1 MNLLKLEIVVLIKK
15 YKKLTI
21 VAEKLGVKQPTITFH
36 IKSLEEELGVSLF
49 ELRSGRY
56 FLTEAGEALH
66 HYACKIDALMKE
78 ARRVT
83 QEFKDFHKGAITIGA
98 SYVPA
103 TYLLPEIVYQFQ
115 CEFPN
120 IKITLMVKTA
130 PEIRTMLQNHEIDL
144 GVISAAP
151 FDESLLKQTNVMP
164 DTLVLSFSKEH
175 HFSKKENVSLQD
187 IEKERILLHRNPS
200 TTRDLLTKWML
211 AHNITFQSEIELDS
225 LETMKQILKYGNGV
239 AFISKLAIEQEVQRN
254 ELRYIPILNLNFN
267 VTFIRFIMKTDG
279 ILKLFLFYYRV
290 SLLMQKKV
298 KRLSLYTTAFYT
310 MNLFIFLRFNFRLRL
325 FSLI

>member
-103 TYLLPEIVYQFQ
+103 TYLLPEIIYRFQ

-151 FDESLLKQTNVMP
+151 FDESLLKQMNVMP
-164 DTLVLSFSKEH
+164 DTLVLAFSKEH

-254 ELRYIPILNLNFN
+254 ELRYIPIPEFEFQRNIYTIHHEDRWNSK
-267 VTFIRFIMKTDG
+267 IIS
-279 ILKLFLFYYRV
+279 FLLQSITSYAEK
-290 SLLMQKKV
+290 S
-298 KRLSLYTTAFYT
+298 
-310 MNLFIFLRFNFRLRL
+310 
-325 FSLI
+325 

>member
-164 DTLVLSFSKEH
+164 DTLVLAFSKEH

-254 ELRYIPILNLNFN
+254 ELRYIPIPEFEFQRNIYTIHHEDRWNSK
-267 VTFIRFIMKTDG
+267 IIS
-279 ILKLFLFYYRV
+279 FLLQSITSYAE
-290 SLLMQKKV
+290 KV

-310 MNLFIFLRFNFRLRL
+310 MNLFIFLRFNFCLCL

>member
-164 DTLVLSFSKEH
+164 DTLVLAFSKEH

-200 TTRDLLTKWML
+200 TTRDLLTKWMS

-254 ELRYIPILNLNFN
+254 ELRYIPIPEFEFQRNIYTIHHEDRWNSK
-267 VTFIRFIMKTDG
+267 IIS
-279 ILKLFLFYYRV
+279 FLLQ
-290 SLLMQKKV
+290 SITSCAEK
-298 KRLSLYTTAFYT
+298 S
-310 MNLFIFLRFNFRLRL
+310 
-325 FSLI
+325 

>member
-21 VAEKLGVKQPTITFH
+21 VADKLGVKQPTITFH
-36 IKSLEEELGVSLF
+36 IKSLEEELGVPLF

-83 QEFKDFHKGAITIGA
+83 QEFKDFNKGAITIGA

-103 TYLLPEIVYQFQ
+103 TYLLPEVVHQFQ

-120 IKITLMVKTA
+120 IKITLIVKTA

-151 FDESLLKQTNVMP
+151 FDEPLLKQMNVMP
-164 DTLVLSFSKEH
+164 DTLVLAFSKEH
-175 HFSKKENVSLQD
+175 HLSKRTNVSLQD

-200 TTRDLLTKWML
+200 TTRDLLTQWTL
-211 AHNITFQSEIELDS
+211 EHNITFQSEIELDS
-225 LETMKQILKYGNGV
+225 LETMKQILKYSNGV

-254 ELRYIPILNLNFN
+254 ELCYIPIPDFEFQRSIYTIHHEDRWNSK
-267 VTFIRFIMKTDG
+267 IIS
-279 ILKLFLFYYRV
+279 FLLHSITSFAE
-290 SLLMQKKV
+290 K
-298 KRLSLYTTAFYT
+298 
-310 MNLFIFLRFNFRLRL
+310 N
-325 FSLI
+325 

>member
-130 PEIRTMLQNHEIDL
+130 PEIRMMLQNHEIDL

-164 DTLVLSFSKEH
+164 DTLVLAFSKEH

-225 LETMKQILKYGNGV
+225 LETMKQILKHGNGV

-254 ELRYIPILNLNFN
+254 ELRYIPIPEFEFQRNIYTIHHEDRWNSK
-267 VTFIRFIMKTDG
+267 IIS
-279 ILKLFLFYYRV
+279 FLLQSITSYAEK
-290 SLLMQKKV
+290 S
-298 KRLSLYTTAFYT
+298 
-310 MNLFIFLRFNFRLRL
+310 
-325 FSLI
+325 

>member
-36 IKSLEEELGVSLF
+36 IKSLEEELGVPLF

-83 QEFKDFHKGAITIGA
+83 QEFKDFNKGAITIGA

-103 TYLLPEIVYQFQ
+103 TYLLPEVVHQFQ

-120 IKITLMVKTA
+120 IKITLIVKTA

-144 GVISAAP
+144 GIISAAP
-151 FDESLLKQTNVMP
+151 FDEPLLKQMNVMP
-164 DTLVLSFSKEH
+164 DTLVLAFSKEH
-175 HFSKKENVSLQD
+175 HLSKRTNVSLQD

-200 TTRDLLTKWML
+200 TTRDLLTQWTL

-254 ELRYIPILNLNFN
+254 ELCCIPIPGFEFQRNIYTIHHEDRWNSK
-267 VTFIRFIMKTDG
+267 IIS
-279 ILKLFLFYYRV
+279 FLLQSITSFAAK
-290 SLLMQKKV
+290 S
-298 KRLSLYTTAFYT
+298 
-310 MNLFIFLRFNFRLRL
+310 
-325 FSLI
+325 

>member
-164 DTLVLSFSKEH
+164 DTLVLAFSKEH

-225 LETMKQILKYGNGV
+225 LETMKQILKHGNGV

-254 ELRYIPILNLNFN
+254 ELRYIPIPEFEFQRNIYTIHHEDRWNSK
-267 VTFIRFIMKTDG
+267 IIS
-279 ILKLFLFYYRV
+279 FLLQ
-290 SLLMQKKV
+290 SIT
-298 KRLSLYTTAFYT
+298 SYTEK
-310 MNLFIFLRFNFRLRL
+310 
-325 FSLI
+325 S

>member
-36 IKSLEEELGVSLF
+36 IKSLEEELGVSLL

-164 DTLVLSFSKEH
+164 DTLVLAFSKEH

-254 ELRYIPILNLNFN
+254 ELRYIPIPEFEFQRNIYTIHHEDRWNSK
-267 VTFIRFIMKTDG
+267 IIS
-279 ILKLFLFYYRV
+279 FLLQSITSYAEK
-290 SLLMQKKV
+290 S
-298 KRLSLYTTAFYT
+298 
-310 MNLFIFLRFNFRLRL
+310 
-325 FSLI
+325 

>member
-36 IKSLEEELGVSLF
+36 IKSLEEELGVPLF

-83 QEFKDFHKGAITIGA
+83 QEFKDFNKGAITIGA

-103 TYLLPEIVYQFQ
+103 TYLLPEVVHQFQ

-120 IKITLMVKTA
+120 IKITLIVKTA

-151 FDESLLKQTNVMP
+151 FDEPLLKQMNVMP
-164 DTLVLSFSKEH
+164 DTLVLAFSKEH
-175 HFSKKENVSLQD
+175 HLSKRTNVSLQD

-200 TTRDLLTKWML
+200 TTRDLLTQWTL

-254 ELRYIPILNLNFN
+254 ELCYIPIPDFNFS
-267 VTFIRFIMKTDG
+267 VIFIPFIMRTDG
-279 ILKLFLFYYRV
+279 ILK
-290 SLLMQKKV
+290 
-298 KRLSLYTTAFYT
+298 
-310 MNLFIFLRFNFRLRL
+310 
-325 FSLI
+325 

>member
-164 DTLVLSFSKEH
+164 DTLVLAFSKEH

-211 AHNITFQSEIELDS
+211 AHNIIFQSEIELDS

-254 ELRYIPILNLNFN
+254 ELRYIPIPEFEFQRNIYTIHHEDRWNSK
-267 VTFIRFIMKTDG
+267 IIS
-279 ILKLFLFYYRV
+279 FLLQSITSYAEK
-290 SLLMQKKV
+290 S
-298 KRLSLYTTAFYT
+298 
-310 MNLFIFLRFNFRLRL
+310 
-325 FSLI
+325 

>member
-1 MNLLKLEIVVLIKK
+1 MNLLKLEIVVLIRK
-15 YKKLTI
+15 YKKLTL

-36 IKSLEEELGVSLF
+36 IKSLEEELGVPLF

-103 TYLLPEIVYQFQ
+103 TYLLPEIIHQFQ

-151 FDESLLKQTNVMP
+151 FDESLLKQTNV
-164 DTLVLSFSKEH
+164 
-175 HFSKKENVSLQD
+175 SLQD

-200 TTRDLLTKWML
+200 TTRDLLTKWTL

-225 LETMKQILKYGNGV
+225 LETMKQILKYGNGI
-239 AFISKLAIEQEVQRN
+239 AFISKLAIEQEIQRN
-254 ELRYIPILNLNFN
+254 ELRYIPIPGFEFQRNIYTIHHEDRWNSK
-267 VTFIRFIMKTDG
+267 IIS
-279 ILKLFLFYYRV
+279 FLLHSITSYAA
-290 SLLMQKKV
+290 K
-298 KRLSLYTTAFYT
+298 
-310 MNLFIFLRFNFRLRL
+310 N
-325 FSLI
+325 

>member
-83 QEFKDFHKGAITIGA
+83 QEFKDFNKGAITIGA

-103 TYLLPEIVYQFQ
+103 TYLLPEVVHQFQ
-115 CEFPN
+115 CKFPN
-120 IKITLMVKTA
+120 IKITLLVKTA

-151 FDESLLKQTNVMP
+151 FDEPLLKQTKIIP
-164 DTLVLSFSKEH
+164 DTLVLAFSKEH
-175 HFSKKENVSLQD
+175 HFSKRRKCIITRYRKRTYIIASKPVYN
-187 IEKERILLHRNPS
+187 ERF
-200 TTRDLLTKWML
+200 T
-211 AHNITFQSEIELDS
+211 
-225 LETMKQILKYGNGV
+225 
-239 AFISKLAIEQEVQRN
+239 
-254 ELRYIPILNLNFN
+254 
-267 VTFIRFIMKTDG
+267 
-279 ILKLFLFYYRV
+279 
-290 SLLMQKKV
+290 
-298 KRLSLYTTAFYT
+298 YT
-310 MNLFIFLRFNFRLRL
+310 MDV
-325 FSLI
+325 ST

>member
-103 TYLLPEIVYQFQ
+103 TYLLPEIIYQFQ

-164 DTLVLSFSKEH
+164 DTLVLAFSKEH

-200 TTRDLLTKWML
+200 TTRDLLTKWTL

-254 ELRYIPILNLNFN
+254 ELRYIPIPEFEFQRNIYTIHHEDRWNSK
-267 VTFIRFIMKTDG
+267 IIS
-279 ILKLFLFYYRV
+279 FLLQ
-290 SLLMQKKV
+290 SIT
-298 KRLSLYTTAFYT
+298 SYTEK
-310 MNLFIFLRFNFRLRL
+310 
-325 FSLI
+325 S

>member
-103 TYLLPEIVYQFQ
+103 TYLLPEVVHQFQ

-120 IKITLMVKTA
+120 IKITLMVKPA
-130 PEIRTMLQNHEIDL
+130 PEIRIMLQNHEIDL

-151 FDESLLKQTNVMP
+151 FDEPPLKQTNVMP
-164 DTLVLSFSKEH
+164 DTLVLAFSKEH
-175 HFSKKENVSLQD
+175 HFAKKTNVSLQD
-187 IEKERILLHRNPS
+187 IEKERILLHRNLS
-200 TTRDLLTKWML
+200 TTRDLLTQWTL
-211 AHNITFQSEIELDS
+211 AHNITFKSEIELDS

-239 AFISKLAIEQEVQRN
+239 AFISKLAIEQEIQRN
-254 ELRYIPILNLNFN
+254 ELCYIPIP
-267 VTFIRFIMKTDG
+267 RFEFQRNIYTIHHEDRWNSK
-279 ILKLFLFYYRV
+279 IISFLLHSIISFAA
-290 SLLMQKKV
+290 K
-298 KRLSLYTTAFYT
+298 
-310 MNLFIFLRFNFRLRL
+310 N
-325 FSLI
+325 

>member
-103 TYLLPEIVYQFQ
+103 TYLLPEIIHQFQ

-144 GVISAAP
+144 GIISAAP
-151 FDESLLKQTNVMP
+151 FDEPLLKEIKIIP
-164 DTLVLSFSKEH
+164 DTLVLAFSKEH

-200 TTRDLLTKWML
+200 TTRDLLTQWSL
-211 AHNITFQSEIELDS
+211 THNITFQSEIELDS
-225 LETMKQILKYGNGV
+225 LETMKQ
-239 AFISKLAIEQEVQRN
+239 
-254 ELRYIPILNLNFN
+254 
-267 VTFIRFIMKTDG
+267 
-279 ILKLFLFYYRV
+279 
-290 SLLMQKKV
+290 
-298 KRLSLYTTAFYT
+298 
-310 MNLFIFLRFNFRLRL
+310 
-325 FSLI
+325 

>member
-83 QEFKDFHKGAITIGA
+83 QEFKDFHKGAIIIGA

-164 DTLVLSFSKEH
+164 DTLVLAFSKEH

-254 ELRYIPILNLNFN
+254 ELRYIPIPEFEFQRNIYTIHHEDRWNSK
-267 VTFIRFIMKTDG
+267 IIS
-279 ILKLFLFYYRV
+279 FLLQ
-290 SLLMQKKV
+290 SITSCAEK
-298 KRLSLYTTAFYT
+298 S
-310 MNLFIFLRFNFRLRL
+310 
-325 FSLI
+325 

>member
-56 FLTEAGEALH
+56 FLTEAGEAFH

-103 TYLLPEIVYQFQ
+103 TYLLPEVVHQFQ

-120 IKITLMVKTA
+120 IKITLMVKPA
-130 PEIRTMLQNHEIDL
+130 PEIRILLQNHEIDL

-151 FDESLLKQTNVMP
+151 FDEPLLKQTNVMP
-164 DTLVLSFSKEH
+164 DTLVLAFSKEH
-175 HFSKKENVSLQD
+175 HFAKKTNVSLQD

-200 TTRDLLTKWML
+200 TTRDLLTQWTL
-211 AHNITFQSEIELDS
+211 AHNITFKSEIELDS

-239 AFISKLAIEQEVQRN
+239 AFISKLAIEQEIQRN
-254 ELRYIPILNLNFN
+254 ELCYIPIP
-267 VTFIRFIMKTDG
+267 RFEFQRNIYTIHHEDRWNSK
-279 ILKLFLFYYRV
+279 IISFLLHSIISFAA
-290 SLLMQKKV
+290 K
-298 KRLSLYTTAFYT
+298 
-310 MNLFIFLRFNFRLRL
+310 N
-325 FSLI
+325 

>member
-49 ELRSGRY
+49 ELHSGRY

-103 TYLLPEIVYQFQ
+103 TYLLPEIVYRFQ

-120 IKITLMVKTA
+120 IKITLMVK
-130 PEIRTMLQNHEIDL
+130 N
-144 GVISAAP
+144 S
-151 FDESLLKQTNVMP
+151 S
-164 DTLVLSFSKEH
+164 
-175 HFSKKENVSLQD
+175 
-187 IEKERILLHRNPS
+187 
-200 TTRDLLTKWML
+200 
-211 AHNITFQSEIELDS
+211 
-225 LETMKQILKYGNGV
+225 
-239 AFISKLAIEQEVQRN
+239 
-254 ELRYIPILNLNFN
+254 
-267 VTFIRFIMKTDG
+267 
-279 ILKLFLFYYRV
+279 
-290 SLLMQKKV
+290 
-298 KRLSLYTTAFYT
+298 
-310 MNLFIFLRFNFRLRL
+310 
-325 FSLI
+325 

>member
-36 IKSLEEELGVSLF
+36 IKSLEEELGVPLF

-83 QEFKDFHKGAITIGA
+83 QEFKDFNKGAITIGA

-103 TYLLPEIVYQFQ
+103 TYLLPEVVHQFQ

-120 IKITLMVKTA
+120 IKITLIVKTA

-151 FDESLLKQTNVMP
+151 FDEPLLKQMNVMP
-164 DTLVLSFSKEH
+164 DTLVLAFSKEH
-175 HFSKKENVSLQD
+175 HLSKRTNVSLQD

-200 TTRDLLTKWML
+200 TTRDLLTQWTL

-225 LETMKQILKYGNGV
+225 LETMKQILKHGNGV

-254 ELRYIPILNLNFN
+254 ELCYIPIPDFEFQRNIYTIHHEDRWNSK
-267 VTFIRFIMKTDG
+267 IIS
-279 ILKLFLFYYRV
+279 FLLHSITSFAE
-290 SLLMQKKV
+290 K
-298 KRLSLYTTAFYT
+298 
-310 MNLFIFLRFNFRLRL
+310 N
-325 FSLI
+325 

>member
-103 TYLLPEIVYQFQ
+103 TYLLPEVVHQFQ

-120 IKITLMVKTA
+120 IKITLMVKPA
-130 PEIRTMLQNHEIDL
+130 PEIRIMLQNHEIDL

-151 FDESLLKQTNVMP
+151 FDEPPLKQTIVMP
-164 DTLVLSFSKEH
+164 DTLVLAFSKEH
-175 HFSKKENVSLQD
+175 HFAKKTNVSLQD

-200 TTRDLLTKWML
+200 TTRDLLTQWTL
-211 AHNITFQSEIELDS
+211 AHNITFKSEIELDS

-239 AFISKLAIEQEVQRN
+239 AFISKLAIEQEIQRN
-254 ELRYIPILNLNFN
+254 ELCYIPIP
-267 VTFIRFIMKTDG
+267 RFEFQRNIYTIHHEDRWNSK
-279 ILKLFLFYYRV
+279 IISFLLHSIISFAA
-290 SLLMQKKV
+290 K
-298 KRLSLYTTAFYT
+298 
-310 MNLFIFLRFNFRLRL
+310 N
-325 FSLI
+325 

>member
-103 TYLLPEIVYQFQ
+103 TYLLPAVVHQFQ

-120 IKITLMVKTA
+120 IKITLLVKTA
-130 PEIRTMLQNHEIDL
+130 PEIRMMLQNHEIDL
-144 GVISAAP
+144 GIISAAP
-151 FDESLLKQTNVMP
+151 FDEPLLKKTNIMP
-164 DTLVLSFSKEH
+164 DTLVLAFSKEH
-175 HFSKKENVSLQD
+175 HFSKKDNVSLQN

-200 TTRDLLTKWML
+200 TTRDLLTQWTL

-225 LETMKQILKYGNGV
+225 LETMKQILKYGNGI
-239 AFISKLAIEQEVQRN
+239 ALISKLAIEQEIQRN
-254 ELRYIPILNLNFN
+254 ELCYIPIPEFEFQRNIYTIHHEDRWNSKIISFLLQSIT
-267 VTFIRFIMKTDG
+267 TFATK
-279 ILKLFLFYYRV
+279 
-290 SLLMQKKV
+290 
-298 KRLSLYTTAFYT
+298 
-310 MNLFIFLRFNFRLRL
+310 N
-325 FSLI
+325 

>member
-103 TYLLPEIVYQFQ
+103 TYLLPEIVYRFQ

-164 DTLVLSFSKEH
+164 DTLVLAFSKEH

-254 ELRYIPILNLNFN
+254 ELRYIPIPEFEFQRNIYTIHHEDRWNSK
-267 VTFIRFIMKTDG
+267 IIS
-279 ILKLFLFYYRV
+279 FLLQSITSYAEK
-290 SLLMQKKV
+290 S
-298 KRLSLYTTAFYT
+298 
-310 MNLFIFLRFNFRLRL
+310 
-325 FSLI
+325 

>member
-36 IKSLEEELGVSLF
+36 IKSLEEELGVPLF

-56 FLTEAGEALH
+56 FLTEVGEALH

-83 QEFKDFHKGAITIGA
+83 QEFKDFNKGAITIGA

-103 TYLLPEIVYQFQ
+103 TYLLPEVVHQFQ

-120 IKITLMVKTA
+120 IKITLIVKTA

-151 FDESLLKQTNVMP
+151 FDEPLLKQMNVMP
-164 DTLVLSFSKEH
+164 DTLVLAFSKEH
-175 HFSKKENVSLQD
+175 HLSKRTNVSLQD

-200 TTRDLLTKWML
+200 TTRDLLTQWTL

-225 LETMKQILKYGNGV
+225 LETMKQILKHGNGV

-254 ELRYIPILNLNFN
+254 ELCYIPIPDFEFQRNIYTIHHEDRWNSK
-267 VTFIRFIMKTDG
+267 IIS
-279 ILKLFLFYYRV
+279 FLLHSITSFAE
-290 SLLMQKKV
+290 K
-298 KRLSLYTTAFYT
+298 
-310 MNLFIFLRFNFRLRL
+310 N
-325 FSLI
+325 

>member
-1 MNLLKLEIVVLIKK
+1 M
-15 YKKLTI
+15 
-21 VAEKLGVKQPTITFH
+21 
-36 IKSLEEELGVSLF
+36 
-49 ELRSGRY
+49 
-56 FLTEAGEALH
+56 H

-103 TYLLPEIVYQFQ
+103 TYLLPEIVHQFQ

-164 DTLVLSFSKEH
+164 DTLVLAFSKEH
-175 HFSKKENVSLQD
+175 HFSKRKC
-187 IEKERILLHRNPS
+187 IITRYRKGTHI
-200 TTRDLLTKWML
+200 TT
-211 AHNITFQSEIELDS
+211 S
-225 LETMKQILKYGNGV
+225 
-239 AFISKLAIEQEVQRN
+239 
-254 ELRYIPILNLNFN
+254 
-267 VTFIRFIMKTDG
+267 
-279 ILKLFLFYYRV
+279 
-290 SLLMQKKV
+290 
-298 KRLSLYTTAFYT
+298 
-310 MNLFIFLRFNFRLRL
+310 
-325 FSLI
+325 

>member
-103 TYLLPEIVYQFQ
+103 TYLLPEIIYRFQ

-151 FDESLLKQTNVMP
+151 FDESLLKQMNVMP
-164 DTLVLSFSKEH
+164 DTLVLAVSKEH

-254 ELRYIPILNLNFN
+254 ELRYIPIPEFEFQRNIYTIHHEDRWNSK
-267 VTFIRFIMKTDG
+267 IIS
-279 ILKLFLFYYRV
+279 Y
-290 SLLMQKKV
+290 LLQSITSYAEK
-298 KRLSLYTTAFYT
+298 S
-310 MNLFIFLRFNFRLRL
+310 
-325 FSLI
+325 